1 VATLYFAYG
10 SNLKLEQMRA
20 RVPSARVFGKARL
33 RNRRLSLDKRGV
45 DGSGKANLH
54 EDGRACVWGVL
65 YSFDPADW
73 EVLDRYEP
81 GYARVAVEVVTEEG
95 EAVSA
100 ETYVARRL
108 TRDPVA
114 FDWYKRRLVEGAREH
129 GLPADYVAALEGLPE
144 RPDPDRI
151 T

>member
-20 RVPSARVFGKARL
+20 RVPSARVFGRARL
-33 RNRRLSLDKRGV
+33 RNRRLSFDKRGV
-45 DGSGKANLH
+45 DGSGKANLSD
-54 EDGRACVWGVL
+54 DGRACVWGVL
-65 YSFDPADW
+65 YAFDPADW
-73 EVLDRYEP
+73 EALDRYEP
-81 GYARVAVEVVTEEG
+81 GYARVAVEVVTEKD

-108 TRDPVA
+108 TRDSVA
-114 FDWYKRRLVEGAREH
+114 FDWYKRLVVEGAREH
-129 GLPADYVAALEGLPE
+129 GLPADYVAALEELPE
-144 RPDPDRI
+144 RPDPDRV